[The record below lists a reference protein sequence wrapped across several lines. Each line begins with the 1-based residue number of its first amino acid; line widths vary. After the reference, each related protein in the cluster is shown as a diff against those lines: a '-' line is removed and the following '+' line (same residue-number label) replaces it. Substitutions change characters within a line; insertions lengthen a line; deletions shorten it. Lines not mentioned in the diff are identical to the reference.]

1 MDIYYEKQLEELL
14 LEEMKG
20 KTLIMITHR
29 LDILSRVDKI
39 IFLKSDGGFAVGESH
54 DLVKKDQEFK
64 NMIFSKQD

>member
-1 MDIYYEKQLEELL
+1 
-14 LEEMKG
+14 MKG

-39 IFLKSDGGFAVGESH
+39 IFLKSDGGFAVGEYH
-54 DLVKKDQEFK
+54 DLIKKDQEFK